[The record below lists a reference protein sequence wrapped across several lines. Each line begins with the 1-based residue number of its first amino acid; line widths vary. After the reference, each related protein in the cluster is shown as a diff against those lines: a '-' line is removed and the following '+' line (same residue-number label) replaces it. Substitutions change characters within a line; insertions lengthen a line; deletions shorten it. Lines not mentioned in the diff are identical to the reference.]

1 MEPAQPSLWPT
12 FVIFG
17 GLFLFMYLMI
27 IRPQNKRNAQISDML
42 SKLEKGS
49 EVIAASGILGK
60 VKDIS
65 GAYVSI
71 EIGEN
76 NIIKLQKSAICLKVN
91 VVFSTNQTAVAN
103 GIKSPPVIIFSLI

>member
-17 GLFLFMYLMI
+17 GSFLFMYFMI
-27 IRPQNKRNAQISDML
+27 IRPQNKRNAQIKDML

-49 EVIAASGILGK
+49 EIIAASGILGK
-60 VKDIS
+60 VKDIT

-76 NIIKLQKSAICLKVN
+76 NVIKLQKSAI
-91 VVFSTNQTAVAN
+91 AN
-103 GIKSPPVIIFSLI
+103 ILPKGTIDSIK

>member
-1 MEPAQPSLWPT
+1 
-12 FVIFG
+12 
-17 GLFLFMYLMI
+17 MI
-27 IRPQNKRNAQISDML
+27 IRPQNKRNAQISDMI

-60 VKDIS
+60 VKEIS

-76 NIIKLQKSAICLKVN
+76 NIIKLQKSSIANILPKGTIDAIK
-91 VVFSTNQTAVAN
+91 
-103 GIKSPPVIIFSLI
+103 

>member
-1 MEPAQPSLWPT
+1 
-12 FVIFG
+12 
-17 GLFLFMYLMI
+17 MYFMI
-27 IRPQNKRNAQISDML
+27 IRPQNKRNAQISDMI

-60 VKDIS
+60 VKDIT

-76 NIIKLQKSAICLKVN
+76 NVIKLQKSAI
-91 VVFSTNQTAVAN
+91 AN
-103 GIKSPPVIIFSLI
+103 ILPKGTIDSIK

>member
-1 MEPAQPSLWPT
+1 MEPGQPSLWPT
-12 FVIFG
+12 FIIFG

-27 IRPQNKRNAQISDML
+27 IRPQNKRNAQIKDML

-71 EIGEN
+71 EISDN
-76 NIIKLQKSAICLKVN
+76 NVIKLQKSAI
-91 VVFSTNQTAVAN
+91 AN
-103 GIKSPPVIIFSLI
+103 ILPKGTIDSIK

>member
-1 MEPAQPSLWPT
+1 
-12 FVIFG
+12 
-17 GLFLFMYLMI
+17 MYFMI
-27 IRPQNKRNAQISDML
+27 IRPQNKRNAQIKDML

-49 EVIAASGILGK
+49 EIIAASGILGK

-76 NIIKLQKSAICLKVN
+76 NVIKLQKSAI
-91 VVFSTNQTAVAN
+91 AN
-103 GIKSPPVIIFSLI
+103 ILPKGTIDSIK

>member
-17 GLFLFMYLMI
+17 GLFLFMYFMI
-27 IRPQNKRNAQISDML
+27 IRPQNKRNAQIKDML

-49 EVIAASGILGK
+49 EIIAASGILGK

-65 GAYVSI
+65 GAYVSL

-76 NIIKLQKSAICLKVN
+76 NNQHSECKVVPKALDITKDRN
-91 VVFSTNQTAVAN
+91 HPACTFTISTNT
-103 GIKSPPVIIFSLI
+103 S

>member
-17 GLFLFMYLMI
+17 GLFLFMYFMI
-27 IRPQNKRNAQISDML
+27 IRPQNKRNAQIKDML

-49 EVIAASGILGK
+49 EIIAASGILGK
-60 VKDIS
+60 VKGIS
-65 GAYVSI
+65 GAYVSL

-76 NIIKLQKSAICLKVN
+76 NVIKLQKSAI
-91 VVFSTNQTAVAN
+91 AN
-103 GIKSPPVIIFSLI
+103 ILPKGTIDSIK

>member
-1 MEPAQPSLWPT
+1 MEPAQPSLWQT
-12 FVIFG
+12 FIIFG

-27 IRPQNKRNAQISDML
+27 IRPQNKRNAQIKDML

-49 EVIAASGILGK
+49 EIIAASGILGK

-76 NIIKLQKSAICLKVN
+76 NVIKLQKSAI
-91 VVFSTNQTAVAN
+91 AN
-103 GIKSPPVIIFSLI
+103 ILPKGTIDSIK

>member
-1 MEPAQPSLWPT
+1 
-12 FVIFG
+12 
-17 GLFLFMYLMI
+17 MYFMI
-27 IRPQNKRNAQISDML
+27 IRPQNKRNAQISDMI

-71 EIGEN
+71 EISEN
-76 NIIKLQKSAICLKVN
+76 NIIKLQKSAI
-91 VVFSTNQTAVAN
+91 AN
-103 GIKSPPVIIFSLI
+103 ILPKGTIDSIK

>member
-1 MEPAQPSLWPT
+1 
-12 FVIFG
+12 
-17 GLFLFMYLMI
+17 MI
-27 IRPQNKRNAQISDML
+27 

-76 NIIKLQKSAICLKVN
+76 NIIKLQKSAI
-91 VVFSTNQTAVAN
+91 AN
-103 GIKSPPVIIFSLI
+103 ILPKGTIDSIK

>member
-1 MEPAQPSLWPT
+1 MEPTQPSLWPT
-12 FVIFG
+12 LIIFG
-17 GLFLFMYLMI
+17 GLFLFMYFMI
-27 IRPQNKRNAQISDML
+27 IRPQSKRNAQIKDML

-71 EIGEN
+71 EISEN
-76 NIIKLQKSAICLKVN
+76 NVIKLQKSAI
-91 VVFSTNQTAVAN
+91 AN
-103 GIKSPPVIIFSLI
+103 ILPKGTIDSIK

>member
-1 MEPAQPSLWPT
+1 MEQQPSLWPT
-12 FVIFG
+12 FVISG

-27 IRPQNKRNAQISDML
+27 IRPQNKRNAQIKDMI

-65 GAYVSI
+65 GAYVAI

-76 NIIKLQKSAICLKVN
+76 NVIKLQKSAI
-91 VVFSTNQTAVAN
+91 AN
-103 GIKSPPVIIFSLI
+103 ILPKGTIDSIK

>member
-1 MEPAQPSLWPT
+1 MEPTQPSLWPT

-17 GLFLFMYLMI
+17 GLFLFMYFMI

-60 VKDIS
+60 VKDIT

-76 NIIKLQKSAICLKVN
+76 NVIKLQKSAI
-91 VVFSTNQTAVAN
+91 AN
-103 GIKSPPVIIFSLI
+103 ILPKGTIDSIK

>member
-1 MEPAQPSLWPT
+1 MPDQQPSLWPT

-27 IRPQNKRNAQISDML
+27 IRPQNKRNAQIKDML

-49 EVIAASGILGK
+49 EIIAASGILGK
-60 VKDIS
+60 VKEIS

-76 NIIKLQKSAICLKVN
+76 NVIKLQKSAI
-91 VVFSTNQTAVAN
+91 AN
-103 GIKSPPVIIFSLI
+103 ILPKGTIDSIK

>member
-1 MEPAQPSLWPT
+1 
-12 FVIFG
+12 
-17 GLFLFMYLMI
+17 MI
-27 IRPQNKRNAQISDML
+27 IRPQNKRNKQISDMI

-71 EIGEN
+71 EISEN
-76 NIIKLQKSAICLKVN
+76 NIIKLQKSAI
-91 VVFSTNQTAVAN
+91 AN
-103 GIKSPPVIIFSLI
+103 ILPKGTIDSIK

>member
-1 MEPAQPSLWPT
+1 
-12 FVIFG
+12 
-17 GLFLFMYLMI
+17 MI
-27 IRPQNKRNAQISDML
+27 IRPQNKRNAQIKDML

-49 EVIAASGILGK
+49 EIIAASGILGK

-76 NIIKLQKSAICLKVN
+76 NIIKLQKSAI
-91 VVFSTNQTAVAN
+91 AN
-103 GIKSPPVIIFSLI
+103 ILPKGTIDSIK

>member
-1 MEPAQPSLWPT
+1 MDPNQPSLWPT
-12 FVIFG
+12 FIVFG

-27 IRPQNKRNAQISDML
+27 IRPQSKRNAQIKDML

-65 GAYVSI
+65 GQYVSI
-71 EIGEN
+71 EISEN
-76 NIIKLQKSAICLKVN
+76 NVIKLQKSAI
-91 VVFSTNQTAVAN
+91 AN
-103 GIKSPPVIIFSLI
+103 ILPKGTIDSIK

>member
-1 MEPAQPSLWPT
+1 
-12 FVIFG
+12 
-17 GLFLFMYLMI
+17 MI
-27 IRPQNKRNAQISDML
+27 IRPQNKRNAQIKDML

-71 EIGEN
+71 EISDN
-76 NIIKLQKSAICLKVN
+76 NVIKLQKSAI
-91 VVFSTNQTAVAN
+91 AN
-103 GIKSPPVIIFSLI
+103 ILPKGTIDSIK

>member
-1 MEPAQPSLWPT
+1 MEPTQPSLWPT

-17 GLFLFMYLMI
+17 GLFLFMYFMI
-27 IRPQNKRNAQISDML
+27 IRPQNKRNKQISDMI

-60 VKDIS
+60 VKDVT

-71 EIGEN
+71 EISEN
-76 NIIKLQKSAICLKVN
+76 NIIKLQKSAI
-91 VVFSTNQTAVAN
+91 AN
-103 GIKSPPVIIFSLI
+103 ILPKGTIDSIK

>member
-1 MEPAQPSLWPT
+1 
-12 FVIFG
+12 
-17 GLFLFMYLMI
+17 MI
-27 IRPQNKRNAQISDML
+27 IRPQDKRNAQISDML

-76 NIIKLQKSAICLKVN
+76 NIIKLQKSAI
-91 VVFSTNQTAVAN
+91 AN
-103 GIKSPPVIIFSLI
+103 ILPKGTIDSIK